1 MFVINSSLTIFSTLY
16 ILIALEWSFAYLF
29 VQSDGVG
36 FTLASKRWFYENW
49 NPINSYGYR
58 DYEPEW
64 KDKLIFVVGD
74 SFVAG
79 HGIKNINDRFS
90 NILSKKLGNSWCV
103 TILAQNG
110 WDPQDYI
117 KALTSHEKKP
127 DVILVSYFI
136 NDIQSSASIN
146 GIKMPQLSNA
156 PNRWIRPFVDYS
168 YLFNWIYWRVYR
180 GEIGSASFQ
189 EYLKRAYTDDNV
201 WKTHTQELN
210 ALIAY
215 ANQTDAKIV
224 FIIWPFLK
232 DVTGSIYITSKIFKY
247 LDSKGVMAINL
258 SKHFE
263 KRDPET
269 LIVNAM
275 DAHPNAAVNAEIS
288 QLLYEALLPFGLTP
302 TKR

>member
-16 ILIALEWSFAYLF
+16 ILIALECGFAYLF

-36 FTLASKRWFYENW
+36 FTLASKRWSCKHW

-90 NILSKKLGNSWCV
+90 NILSKKLGSSWCV

-110 WDPQDYI
+110 WGPQDYI

-136 NDIQSSASIN
+136 NDIESSASIN
-146 GIKMPQLSNA
+146 GIITPQFSSL
-156 PNRWIRPFVDYS
+156 PNKLVRPFVDYS

-180 GEIGSASFQ
+180 GDIGSTPFL
-189 EYLKRAYTDDNV
+189 EYLKRSYTDDNV

-215 ANQTDAKIV
+215 ADQTDAKII

-232 DVTGSIYITSKIFKY
+232 DVDGSKYITSKIFKY
-247 LDSKGVMAINL
+247 LKNKGVMAFNL

-263 KRDPET
+263 KRDPDT
-269 LIVNAM
+269 LIVNSL
-275 DAHPNAAVNAEIS
+275 DAHPNVAVNAEIS
-288 QLLYEALLPFGLTP
+288 QLLYEALLPLD
-302 TKR
+302 